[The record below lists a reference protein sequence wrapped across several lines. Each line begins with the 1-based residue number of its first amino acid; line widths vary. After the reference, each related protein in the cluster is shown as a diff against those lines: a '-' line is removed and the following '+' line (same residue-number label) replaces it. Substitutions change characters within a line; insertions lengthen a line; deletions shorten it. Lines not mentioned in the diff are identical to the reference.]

1 MNKIIRNMLPQD
13 TRAVEF
19 PSAVGLILTALFM
32 TIGLILDHP
41 MLKIHP
47 IEFWIVFSFLIG
59 GLQFFALLEHPSH
72 EMLRTAMCWVSG
84 SFWIWAS
91 FSTHLDVAS
100 LASFGLGFSNIVAF
114 IINTVLLSEKWNS
127 F

>member
-1 MNKIIRNMLPQD
+1 MLPQD

-19 PSAVGLILTALFM
+19 PSAVGLILAGIFM
-32 TIGLILDHP
+32 TIGVMIEHPLID
-41 MLKIHP
+41 IHP

-59 GLQFFALLEHPSH
+59 GLQMFALLEHPDH

-91 FSTHLDVAS
+91 FATHLDLSSIAT
-100 LASFGLGFSNIVAF
+100 FGLGFSNIMAF
-114 IINTVLLSEKWNS
+114 IINTVLLSEKWNK